1 MLSSPDWII
10 PYEKLVIDGSIG
22 SGAFGHVNKAYL
34 SDKPVAVKTLQ
45 CKVITPAVRL
55 SRDIIEQVIHL
66 MRTLLRKKL

>member
-45 CKVITPAVRL
+45 CEVITPVVR
-55 SRDIIEQVIHL
+55 
-66 MRTLLRKKL
+66 